1 MKELSVDELSAGTVF
16 DCSVYTGSG
25 EKLAGPFTFFREEQL
40 EQLADWNIQELRADS
55 GPLSEKEL
63 QDYRRRARESIQE
76 KETTT
81 ADIFETEDPVGEGIV
96 EKAEP
101 LRESLKRRVRASYER
116 CLEGTKDVLKPL
128 SQGLIE
134 DAKTLYDTGQP
145 IFEVAWDMQSALL
158 YVLADAEGNEEEDYL
173 FPYSLH
179 TCMITVLLAK
189 EMGYDRAETR
199 RVGVAGL
206 VHDVGMLKIPQHIRL
221 KEGDLSDDQYQMIQS
236 HPERGARIL
245 SNVERLETSVERVA
259 AEHHE
264 QVDGSGYPLGVE
276 HEDIHPHARVINLA
290 MTYVATT
297 QERSHRSSLSAQ
309 ESIRELVQ
317 TERKSY
323 DDRVLK
329 AFLKRFGLYPPGTFG
344 RLNTG
349 QMVLVLRS
357 ERDDP
362 KNPYVKV
369 LTTPDNE
376 PLENYYTVELSN
388 YDVRITETVRNPSLG
403 SALELA

>member
-1 MKELSVDELSAGTVF
+1 MKELSVDELSDGTVF
-16 DCSVYTGSG
+16 DCTVYTLSG
-25 EKLAGPFTFFREEQL
+25 QKLTDPFTFFREEQL
-40 EQLADWNIQELRADS
+40 QQLSDWKIDAVRAESD
-55 GPLSEKEL
+55 PLSQEEL
-63 QDYRRRARESIQE
+63 QAYRRRARESLKQE
-76 KETTT
+76 EATTE
-81 ADIFETEDPVGEGIV
+81 DIFEVEDPVKEGVV
-96 EKAEP
+96 EKDKP
-101 LRESLKRRVRASYER
+101 LRESLRRRVRASYER

-134 DAKTLYDTGQP
+134 DAKTLYDIGQP

-158 YVLADAEGNEEEDYL
+158 YLLADVEGNEEEEYL

-179 TCMITVLLAK
+179 TCMIAVLLAK
-189 EMGYDRAETR
+189 EMGYDQAETR
-199 RVGVAGL
+199 RIGVAGL
-206 VHDVGMLKIPQHIRL
+206 VHEVGMLKIPQHIRL
-221 KEGDLSDDQYQMIQS
+221 KEGDLDEDQYQMIQS
-236 HPERGARIL
+236 HPEEGARIL
-245 SNVERLETSVERVA
+245 SNVERLENSIKRVA

-276 HEDIHPHARVINLA
+276 HEDIHPHARIVNLA
-290 MTYVATT
+290 MTYVAMT
-297 QERSHRSSLSAQ
+297 QERSHRSSLTAQ

-317 TERKSY
+317 SERKSY

-349 QMVLVLRS
+349 QMVLVLRA

-369 LTTPDNE
+369 LTTPDNK
-376 PLENYYTVELSN
+376 LLDNYYTVELSN
-388 YDVRITETVRNPSLG
+388 YDVRITKTVRDSKLG

>member
-1 MKELSVDELSAGTVF
+1 MKELSPDQLSDGDVF
-16 DCSVYTGSG
+16 DCSVYTESG
-25 EKLAGPFTFFREEQL
+25 NKLAGPFTFFRDEQL
-40 EQLADWNIQELRADS
+40 EQLEEWNIETLRAETD
-55 GPLSEKEL
+55 PLSEEEL
-63 QDYRRRARESIQE
+63 QAYRRRARETIKEQE
-76 KETTT
+76 TST
-81 ADIFETEDPVGEGIV
+81 ADIFEVDDPVKEGVV
-96 EKAEP
+96 EPSEP
-101 LRESLKRRVRASYER
+101 LRESLKRRVQDSYER
-116 CLEGTKDVLKPL
+116 CLEGTKDVLRPL

-158 YVLADAEGNEEEDYL
+158 YVLADVEGSEEEDYL

-179 TCMITVLLAK
+179 TCMISVLLAK

-206 VHDVGMLKIPQHIRL
+206 IHDVGMLKIPQHIRL
-221 KEGDLSDDQYQMIQS
+221 KEGDLSDNQYQMIQS

-264 QVDGSGYPLGVE
+264 QVDGSGYPLGVD
-276 HEDIHPHARVINLA
+276 HEDIHPHARIVNLA
-290 MTYVATT
+290 MTYVAMT

-317 TERKSY
+317 SERQSY

-349 QMVLVLRS
+349 QLVLVLRA

-376 PLENYYTVELSN
+376 PLDDFYTVELSN
-388 YDVRITETVRNPSLG
+388 YDVRITETVRDPSLG
-403 SALELA
+403 SALDLA